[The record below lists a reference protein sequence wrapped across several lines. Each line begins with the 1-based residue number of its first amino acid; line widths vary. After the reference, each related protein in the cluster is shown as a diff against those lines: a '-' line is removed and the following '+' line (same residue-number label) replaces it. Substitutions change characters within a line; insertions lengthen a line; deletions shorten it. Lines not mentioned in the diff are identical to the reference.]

1 LHCAAVTTSPK
12 NGALS
17 ESALVT
23 KDQN

>member
-12 NGALS
+12 TGALS